1 LILLRASSPSEAF
14 QAWFAVSLGHPSL
27 DKLRLF
33 LHRRE
38 VSLSQDGP
46 GKKVLVVGDD
56 EETRHVLRV
65 LCESEELQVVG
76 EAANG
81 VEAVPAALRLQPDF
95 VILDLVPEM
104 DGQRTAEVL
113 RAVAPG
119 ARMVAFSVWL
129 EKAPPWADSFLN
141 RERISDLMPLLNA
154 FIR

>member
-1 LILLRASSPSEAF
+1 MILFRASRPSDAPR
-14 QAWFAVSLGHPSL
+14 APFAGRSGDPSL

-38 VSLSQDGP
+38 VSLRQDGP

-65 LCESEELQVVG
+65 LCESEELHVVG

-81 VEAVPAALRLQPDF
+81 VEAVPVALRLQPDF

-119 ARMVAFSVWL
+119 SRMVAFSVLL
-129 EKAPPWADSFLN
+129 EEAPPWADSFLN
-141 RERISDLMPLLNA
+141 RERISDLMPLLNT